1 VAREA
6 TLKDLMNATVQGRK
20 WLKGADKVAASSY
33 GRADLHLL
41 LIW

>member
-1 VAREA
+1 VAEEA

-20 WLKGADKVAASSY
+20 WLKGADKDWLKQLWQGSSV
-33 GRADLHLL
+33 LL